1 LLIQH
6 KVSAVFEAEEKA
18 RAIYE
23 VTYL

>member
-6 KVSAVFEAEEKA
+6 KVSAVFEAGGKA
-18 RAIYE
+18 MAIYE